1 MGTSGPRVVVM
12 SEHARRR
19 CQQRGVREEDVGV
32 ALKAKPVYNRGDLVC
47 RVMDRLLVRLGLVR
61 EADRLRGLTVV
72 VTREGVV
79 RTVKWDFWSRRRGM
93 LRGSRLRSA

>member
-1 MGTSGPRVVVM
+1 
-12 SEHARRR
+12 
-19 CQQRGVREEDVGV
+19 
-32 ALKAKPVYNRGDLVC
+32 
-47 RVMDRLLVRLGLVR
+47 VRLGLVR